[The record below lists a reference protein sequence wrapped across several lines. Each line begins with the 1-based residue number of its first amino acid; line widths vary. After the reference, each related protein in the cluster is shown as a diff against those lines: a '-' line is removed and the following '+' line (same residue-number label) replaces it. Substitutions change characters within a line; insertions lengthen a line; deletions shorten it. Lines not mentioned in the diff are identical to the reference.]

1 MGLRL
6 TPVKKVLL
14 ITLGGTISS
23 SAGDG
28 TPGVVPRSGAD
39 ELAGQLAPWLPHVQV
54 VPHEFRLLPSP
65 SLGLADL
72 FALRELIGTTND
84 VCGIVVS
91 QGTDTLEETAF
102 FLDLLGAGSHRPV
115 VITGAM
121 RDRDTPGADGAANL
135 VAAVQVASS
144 PQARGVL
151 VVFAD
156 RIFAGRT
163 VRKESAV
170 HTDAFTAAPWG
181 ALGLV
186 REGQTHLPLS
196 ASPAPNLPVPVLP
209 SDPPA
214 VALVS
219 TGVDDDLRLLPGL
232 AGLGY
237 AGVVL
242 EGMGGGHVTAGAV
255 DAVVACDLPI
265 VLCSRAGA
273 GPTLRHT
280 YGYPGGEIDLL
291 GRGLLWGGH
300 LTGVKAR
307 LLLLLCLMHGWSGE
321 ELRERFETIADS

>member
-1 MGLRL
+1 M
-6 TPVKKVLL
+6 KNVLL

-23 SAGDG
+23 SADG
-28 TPGVVPRSGAD
+28 SSPGVIPRSGAD
-39 ELAGQLAPWLPHVQV
+39 EMAGQLAPWLPHVRV
-54 VPHEFRLLPSP
+54 VPHELRLLPSP

-72 FALRELIGTTND
+72 FALLELITTSED
-84 VCGIVVS
+84 ASGIVVS

-102 FLDLLGAGSHRPV
+102 FLDVLGAGARCPV
-115 VITGAM
+115 VVTGAM

-135 VAAVQVASS
+135 VAAVNVAAS
-144 PQARGVL
+144 PSARGVL

-170 HTDAFTAAPWG
+170 HADAFVASPWG

-186 REGQTHLPLS
+186 REGEVHLPLC
-196 ASPAPNLPVPVLP
+196 AAGEPTLPVPVP
-209 SDPPA
+209 AGEPPA
-214 VALVS
+214 VALIS

-232 AGLGY
+232 ASFGY
-237 AGVVL
+237 VGVAL
-242 EGMGGGHVTAGAV
+242 EGMGGGHVAARAV
-255 DAVVACDLPI
+255 SAVAACEVPV

-273 GPTLRHT
+273 GPTLRRT

-291 GRGLLWGGH
+291 ARGLIWGGH

-307 LLLLLCLMHGWSGE
+307 LLLMLCLMHGWSGE
-321 ELRERFETIADS
+321 ELRTRFEAIADS